1 MVNQQLVDIQD
12 EINSNAYG
20 LGDDKKKSGKD
31 ASRAPTPVPDKSQ
44 AAKPDHKRQDT
55 ALTNNKQADST
66 KEYQG
71 DPIRVSLDKS
81 LELPPV
87 SSEKKPD
94 ELKKDDTT
102 KKDEPSKK
110 DEAKKDE
117 AKKDEPKKDEPK
129 KED

>member
-87 SSEKKPD
+87 SSEKKQD
-94 ELKKDDTT
+94 EP
-102 KKDEPSKK
+102 KKDEPKNK
-110 DEAKKDE
+110 DEPKKDE
-117 AKKDEPKKDEPK
+117 AKKDEPKK
-129 KED
+129 ED

>member
-44 AAKPDHKRQDT
+44 AAKPEHKRQDT

-94 ELKKDDTT
+94 EPKKDETT
-102 KKDEPSKK
+102 KKDETI
-110 DEAKKDE
+110 
-117 AKKDEPKKDEPK
+117 KKDEPKKD
-129 KED
+129 D